1 MHNTQS
7 NTRIPIRLC
16 TSSIP
21 IPNFPSIISPHGTTI
36 REAVIATTNV
46 MSSRTIKA
54 SHEFVGSANLP
65 LFSDDVPV
73 RCDFYSPSSFFT
85 SRRRLI
91 STTFTFLPTMTTDNL
106 ARLEDQLSSP
116 RQIALTR
123 IDYAKRRSSDEGEG
137 GDDGLPAQLVSM
149 LSDAYN
155 SSIHLDGDDATIDA
169 IQEFCSSA
177 SIEHLFHII
186 SLLAK
191 VSQLDNTLGEEISR
205 AGSQAILKRLVDHIK
220 EYITIYETST
230 NEPCE
235 EMMDKLMDYLDLTCE
250 LYSPMQARGM
260 PFTNEEIER
269 RLPLVYN
276 LGPDQEDDT
285 TTTIL
290 ISQVTVRQS
299 SQGDVGYVM
308 WPSAIVLSRWLL
320 SNPQHILG
328 KSVLEIGAGCG
339 LAGIATARIFAQRSN
354 CEETKKTHVTIT
366 DVNDLV
372 IDNIAKNI
380 VLNDVSEVA
389 GVAKLDFYE
398 QTGTNESG
406 KWIEGFTFQDR
417 EPVEVILAADI
428 ICQPSDATAA
438 AKTIYDALVPT
449 GRAFVVCADSE
460 HRFGIEIFQ
469 DECERVGLEVTTT
482 NVADMSEDLL
492 SDCHSTSGYVDGMNL
507 TFYDIRKK

>member
-1 MHNTQS
+1 
-7 NTRIPIRLC
+7 
-16 TSSIP
+16 
-21 IPNFPSIISPHGTTI
+21 
-36 REAVIATTNV
+36 
-46 MSSRTIKA
+46 
-54 SHEFVGSANLP
+54 
-65 LFSDDVPV
+65 
-73 RCDFYSPSSFFT
+73 
-85 SRRRLI
+85 
-91 STTFTFLPTMTTDNL
+91 MTTDKL
-106 ARLEDQLSSP
+106 ATLEDHLSSP
-116 RQIALTR
+116 RQISLTR
-123 IDYAKRRSSDEGEG
+123 IDYAAKRSSGKADG
-137 GDDGLPAQLVSM
+137 GLPAMLVSM
-149 LSDAYN
+149 LSDAHN
-155 SSIHLDGDDATIDA
+155 SSIHLDGDNTPADATINV
-169 IQEFCSSA
+169 INEFCSDS
-177 SIEHLFHII
+177 SIDNLFRII

-205 AGSQAILKRLVDHIK
+205 AGSQAILKRLVDRIK

-230 NEPCE
+230 NEPSE
-235 EMMDKLMDYLDLTCE
+235 ELLDKLMDYLDLTCE
-250 LYSPMQARGM
+250 LYSPTQARGM

-276 LGPDQEDDT
+276 LGPAVPGGEGGDGEHHDHG
-285 TTTIL
+285 TTIL

-339 LAGIATARIFAQRSN
+339 LVGIAAARLFAQSN
-354 CEETKKTHVTIT
+354 CEKKKCVTIT

-389 GVAKLDFYE
+389 CVAKLDFYE
-398 QTGTNESG
+398 QTGNNESG
-406 KWIEGFTFQDR
+406 KWIEGFTFEYRD
-417 EPVEVILAADI
+417 PVEVILAADI
-428 ICQPSDATAA
+428 ICQPSDAVAA

-449 GRAFVVCADSE
+449 TGRAYVVCADSE

-469 DECERVGLEVTTT
+469 EECERVGLEVTTT

-507 TFYDIRKK
+507 TFYEVQKK